1 MNPTLPRCQISNR
14 SKSYNVNCPHVALS
28 KPNKE
33 LMVLRFNQLES
44 IDPQK
49 TGMCKALVDS
59 HTDKTVFADLSRL
72 GFLLTFDYCMPN

>member
-1 MNPTLPRCQISNR
+1 
-14 SKSYNVNCPHVALS
+14 
-28 KPNKE
+28 
-33 LMVLRFNQLES
+33 MVLRFNQLES